1 MKRII
6 CIPDSFKGT
15 LSSSQVIHIVK
26 SGIQRHHP
34 DLEVL
39 GIQVADGG
47 EGTVDAFLSI
57 TLGEKVK
64 CEVTGPR
71 FEQMSSFYGILPNQV
86 AVIEMAACAGLPLV
100 LDDPNPLV
108 TTTFGVGELMMDAY
122 QKGCRKMIVG
132 LGGSA
137 TNDGGCGAAS
147 ALGYQF
153 IDEHN
158 QAFVPTGETLHRIA
172 KIDATSIHPLIH
184 ECEIITMCDIDNP
197 LFGQEG
203 AAYVF
208 APQKGADANSV
219 QWLDKG
225 LRHLSKRI
233 QQDLGK
239 HVADLPGAGAAGG
252 MGAGMVAFFNST
264 LQSGIETI
272 LDVAKFD
279 DLLKT
284 CDLVV
289 TGEGQ
294 IDVQTL
300 RGKVPLG
307 VAQRAKR
314 QGVKVIC
321 IVGSIEAGIEELYE
335 KGITAIFSI
344 NQQALDYQIAKTR
357 AAENLA
363 VTVDNLTRLISAM
376 YEEDK

>member
-15 LSSSQVIHIVK
+15 LSSSQIIHIVQACIK
-26 SGIQRHHP
+26 RHLP
-34 DLEVL
+34 NLEVI

-57 TLGEKVK
+57 SPGDKVL
-64 CEVTGPR
+64 CEVAGPG
-71 FEQMSSFYGILPNQV
+71 FEQMKAFYGVLSDRV

-100 LDDPNPLV
+100 QDHPNPLV

-122 QKGCRKMIVG
+122 QRGCRKMIVG

-137 TNDGGCGAAS
+137 TNDGGCGAAA

-153 IDEHN
+153 FDE
-158 QAFVPTGETLHRIA
+158 QSQPFIPTGETLHRIA
-172 KIDATSIHPLIH
+172 RIDASLHHPLIDA
-184 ECEIITMCDIDNP
+184 CEIITMCDIDNP
-197 LFGQEG
+197 LFGEQG

-208 APQKGADANSV
+208 APQKGADALSV
-219 QWLDKG
+219 QILDKG
-225 LRHLSKRI
+225 LRHLAQQIELHLSK
-233 QQDLGK
+233 Q
-239 HVADLPGAGAAGG
+239 VADITGAGAAGG
-252 MGAGMVAFFNST
+252 MGAGMVAFLNSN

-279 DLLKT
+279 DLLKS

-294 IDVQTL
+294 IDAQTL

-321 IVGSIEAGIEELYE
+321 IVGSIEEGIEELYD

-344 NQQALDYQIAKTR
+344 NQQPVDYQIAKTR
-357 AAENLA
+357 ADENLA
-363 VTVDNLTRLISAM
+363 VTVDNLTRLISAI
-376 YEEDK
+376 YDDK